1 MLSTANYFPDDCD
14 DACEWAVD
22 GYGEAEYLEWC
33 AGPAMY
39 DTTACAACNAA
50 MLPTCA
56 LDECEAAL
64 AAGSSAAYAA
74 GRCDALDTG
83 ARANLHK
90 GLLLFAALYAAAR
103 AWA

>member
-83 ARANLHK
+83 VRANLHK
-90 GLLLFAALYAAAR
+90 GPLLFAALYAAAR
-103 AWA
+103 ARP